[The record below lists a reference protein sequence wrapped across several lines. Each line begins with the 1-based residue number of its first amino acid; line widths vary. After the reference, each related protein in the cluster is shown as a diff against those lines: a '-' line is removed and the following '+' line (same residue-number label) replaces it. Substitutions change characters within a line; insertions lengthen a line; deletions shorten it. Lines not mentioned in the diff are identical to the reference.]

1 LAQVKGLFASHPF
14 GAMWVL
20 ILALRAAAAAGR
32 DEESVSPVEKVLELM
47 NSLYAQVED
56 EGKEEAATYKKFA
69 CFCKDTQLSKD
80 KAIKD
85 GNDNESDQL
94 ATIEQMNAK
103 EASLTQSITDLNND
117 LDNGEQ
123 SLIDATNERAEQKA
137 KYDKKHTDT
146 VNSVEGV
153 RTAMADIAAATSFV
167 EKEAILKSSKVQALI
182 NALDPGTSSRP
193 MPDVS
198 LVSITDIGDKSRE
211 HAGLGASSSITEVL
225 DALLD
230 DWTKKAKRMEDN
242 EKARKDLYDKTSAEL
257 RKMIK
262 DTEAAIDAAK
272 IQLSETAA
280 TLAKTKGQLTETKAN
295 LHDDTKYLK
304 DLTAQCEMKANEWDQ
319 RSTMRAGELKA
330 LQEAIDI
337 VGGSVAKTAG
347 TRGYTD
353 NSEAFLQGGAPAKY
367 AYTDVVFTQLKEVK
381 KAGQTFA
388 MSAREKQERL
398 DAVNKIHD
406 SAKTLKS
413 SDLSLLAMRIAADPF
428 AKVKELIQQLITR
441 LLTESQNEATQKG
454 WCDTEIGKANTD
466 RDHRMADTK
475 SLSAEALVLEAEKKN
490 QEELIKTLS
499 EELAA
504 VQSDH
509 SEATRIREA
518 EKAENKK
525 TLEDSREGL
534 TAVTKALET
543 LKKFYGK
550 GSRANQSGYAFT
562 QTASEQSPAAADMA
576 AAGVTGA
583 QGNYEGNQ
591 AAGGGIIGMLEVI
604 QSDFKRSIEMAETAE
619 KESST
624 EYASYNKEAKA
635 SMMSKETGLE
645 NAKDDLKIASGD
657 LVATL
662 NKLKDNQKLLDMSLQ
677 ALETLRPA
685 CVDTGMSWEEKVKRR
700 DAEIQALKDAL
711 AVFEDP
717 NGLGFLQK

>member
-1 LAQVKGLFASHPF
+1 MLAQVKGLFASHPF

-94 ATIEQMNAK
+94 ATIEQMTAK
-103 EASLTQSITDLNND
+103 EASLTQSITDLNTD

-123 SLIDATNERAEQKA
+123 SLIDATNERAAEKA
-137 KYDKKHTDT
+137 KYDKKHTDCI
-146 VNSVEGV
+146 NSVEGV

-182 NALDPGTSSRP
+182 DALDP
-193 MPDVS
+193 
-198 LVSITDIGDKSRE
+198 GDKSRE

-230 DWTKKAKRMEDN
+230 DWTKKAKRMEDK
-242 EKARKDLYDKTSAEL
+242 EKAKKQLYDKTSAEL

-272 IQLSETAA
+272 IQLSETKA
-280 TLAKTKGQLTETKAN
+280 T

-353 NSEAFLQGGAPAKY
+353 NTAAFLQGGAPAKY
-367 AYTDVVFTQLKEVK
+367 AYTDVVFTQMKEVK
-381 KAGQTFA
+381 KAGQTFV
-388 MSAREKQERL
+388 MSARAKQERL
-398 DAVNKIHD
+398 DAVTKIHD

-413 SDLSLLAMRIAADPF
+413 ADLSLLAMRIAADPF

-466 RDHRMADTK
+466 RDFRMADTK
-475 SLSAEALVLEAEKKN
+475 KLSAEALVLEADKKN
-490 QEELIKTLS
+490 QEQTITKLTDEIAEL
-499 EELAA
+499 
-504 VQSDH
+504 QSDH
-509 SEATRIREA
+509 VKVTKIRDA

-525 TLEDSREGL
+525 
-534 TAVTKALET
+534 A
-543 LKKFYGK
+543 
-550 GSRANQSGYAFT
+550 
-562 QTASEQSPAAADMA
+562 
-576 AAGVTGA
+576 
-583 QGNYEGNQ
+583 
-591 AAGGGIIGMLEVI
+591 
-604 QSDFKRSIEMAETAE
+604 
-619 KESST
+619 
-624 EYASYNKEAKA
+624 
-635 SMMSKETGLE
+635 
-645 NAKDDLKIASGD
+645 
-657 LVATL
+657 
-662 NKLKDNQKLLDMSLQ
+662 
-677 ALETLRPA
+677 
-685 CVDTGMSWEEKVKRR
+685 
-700 DAEIQALKDAL
+700 
-711 AVFEDP
+711 
-717 NGLGFLQK
+717 

>member
-1 LAQVKGLFASHPF
+1 
-14 GAMWVL
+14 
-20 ILALRAAAAAGR
+20 
-32 DEESVSPVEKVLELM
+32 M

-94 ATIEQMNAK
+94 ATIEQMTAK
-103 EASLTQSITDLNND
+103 EASLTQSITDLNTD

-123 SLIDATNERAEQKA
+123 SLIDATNERAEEKA
-137 KYDKKHTDT
+137 KYDKKHTDCI
-146 VNSVEGV
+146 NSVEGV

-182 NALDPGTSSRP
+182 DALDP
-193 MPDVS
+193 
-198 LVSITDIGDKSRE
+198 GDKSRE

-230 DWTKKAKRMEDN
+230 DWTKKAKRMEDK
-242 EKARKDLYDKTSAEL
+242 EKAKKQLYDKTSAEL

-272 IQLSETAA
+272 IQLSETKA
-280 TLAKTKGQLTETKAN
+280 TLATTKGQLTETKAN

-353 NSEAFLQGGAPAKY
+353 NTAAFLQGGAPAKY
-367 AYTDVVFTQLKEVK
+367 AYTDVVFTQMKEVK
-381 KAGQTFA
+381 KAGQTFV
-388 MSAREKQERL
+388 MSARAKQERL
-398 DAVNKIHD
+398 DAVTKIHD

-413 SDLSLLAMRIAADPF
+413 ADLSLLAMRIAADPF

-677 ALETLRPA
+677 TLETLRPA

>member
-1 LAQVKGLFASHPF
+1 ML
-14 GAMWVL
+14 
-20 ILALRAAAAAGR
+20 
-32 DEESVSPVEKVLELM
+32 LEDW
-47 NSLYAQVED
+47 SAKTKRIED
-56 EGKEEAATYKKFA
+56 E
-69 CFCKDTQLSKD
+69 
-80 KAIKD
+80 
-85 GNDNESDQL
+85 
-94 ATIEQMNAK
+94 
-103 EASLTQSITDLNND
+103 
-117 LDNGEQ
+117 
-123 SLIDATNERAEQKA
+123 
-137 KYDKKHTDT
+137 
-146 VNSVEGV
+146 
-153 RTAMADIAAATSFV
+153 
-167 EKEAILKSSKVQALI
+167 
-182 NALDPGTSSRP
+182 
-193 MPDVS
+193 
-198 LVSITDIGDKSRE
+198 
-211 HAGLGASSSITEVL
+211 
-225 DALLD
+225 
-230 DWTKKAKRMEDN
+230 
-242 EKARKDLYDKTSAEL
+242 EKARKELYDKTSAEL
-257 RKMIK
+257 RQMIK
-262 DTEAAIDAAK
+262 DTESAIDTSK
-272 IQLSETAA
+272 IQLSETQA
-280 TLAKTKGQLTETKAN
+280 TLASTKGQLTETKAN
-295 LHDDTKYLK
+295 LHDDNKYLK
-304 DLTAQCEMKANEWDQ
+304 DLTAQCEVKAKEWDQ

-330 LQEAIDI
+330 LESAISI
-337 VGGSVAKTAG
+337 VGGTVAG
-347 TRGYTD
+347 VDQRGYTD
-353 NSEAFLQGGAPAKY
+353 NTASLLQGGAAPSDSKDS
-367 AYTDVVFTQLKEVK
+367 YTDVVFTQLKEVK
-381 KAGQTFA
+381 KSSQHVAE
-388 MSAREKQERL
+388 SARAKQARL
-398 DAVNKIHD
+398 DAVTQIKHAAKKLN
-406 SAKTLKS
+406 SA
-413 SDLSLLAMRIAADPF
+413 DMSLLAMKIAADPF

-562 QTASEQSPAAADMA
+562 QTASEQPPAAADMA

>member
-1 LAQVKGLFASHPF
+1 
-14 GAMWVL
+14 MWVL

-153 RTAMADIAAATSFV
+153 RTAMADIAGATSFV

-388 MSAREKQERL
+388 MSAREKAERL
-398 DAVNKIHD
+398 EAVNKIHD

-413 SDLSLLAMRIAADPF
+413 TDLSLLAMRIAADPF

>member
-1 LAQVKGLFASHPF
+1 MAKKLNS
-14 GAMWVL
+14 
-20 ILALRAAAAAGR
+20 
-32 DEESVSPVEKVLELM
+32 SEL
-47 NSLYAQVED
+47 
-56 EGKEEAATYKKFA
+56 G
-69 CFCKDTQLSKD
+69 
-80 KAIKD
+80 
-85 GNDNESDQL
+85 
-94 ATIEQMNAK
+94 
-103 EASLTQSITDLNND
+103 
-117 LDNGEQ
+117 
-123 SLIDATNERAEQKA
+123 
-137 KYDKKHTDT
+137 
-146 VNSVEGV
+146 
-153 RTAMADIAAATSFV
+153 
-167 EKEAILKSSKVQALI
+167 
-182 NALDPGTSSRP
+182 
-193 MPDVS
+193 
-198 LVSITDIGDKSRE
+198 
-211 HAGLGASSSITEVL
+211 
-225 DALLD
+225 
-230 DWTKKAKRMEDN
+230 
-242 EKARKDLYDKTSAEL
+242 
-257 RKMIK
+257 
-262 DTEAAIDAAK
+262 
-272 IQLSETAA
+272 
-280 TLAKTKGQLTETKAN
+280 
-295 LHDDTKYLK
+295 
-304 DLTAQCEMKANEWDQ
+304 
-319 RSTMRAGELKA
+319 
-330 LQEAIDI
+330 
-337 VGGSVAKTAG
+337 
-347 TRGYTD
+347 
-353 NSEAFLQGGAPAKY
+353 
-367 AYTDVVFTQLKEVK
+367 
-381 KAGQTFA
+381 
-388 MSAREKQERL
+388 
-398 DAVNKIHD
+398 
-406 SAKTLKS
+406 
-413 SDLSLLAMRIAADPF
+413 LLAMKIAADPF

-624 EYASYNKEAKA
+624 EYAS
-635 SMMSKETGLE
+635 MMSKETGLE

-717 NGLGFLQK
+717 NGLGFLQKQ

>member
-1 LAQVKGLFASHPF
+1 
-14 GAMWVL
+14 
-20 ILALRAAAAAGR
+20 
-32 DEESVSPVEKVLELM
+32 
-47 NSLYAQVED
+47 
-56 EGKEEAATYKKFA
+56 
-69 CFCKDTQLSKD
+69 
-80 KAIKD
+80 
-85 GNDNESDQL
+85 
-94 ATIEQMNAK
+94 
-103 EASLTQSITDLNND
+103 
-117 LDNGEQ
+117 
-123 SLIDATNERAEQKA
+123 
-137 KYDKKHTDT
+137 
-146 VNSVEGV
+146 
-153 RTAMADIAAATSFV
+153 
-167 EKEAILKSSKVQALI
+167 
-182 NALDPGTSSRP
+182 
-193 MPDVS
+193 
-198 LVSITDIGDKSRE
+198 
-211 HAGLGASSSITEVL
+211 
-225 DALLD
+225 
-230 DWTKKAKRMEDN
+230 
-242 EKARKDLYDKTSAEL
+242 
-257 RKMIK
+257 
-262 DTEAAIDAAK
+262 
-272 IQLSETAA
+272 
-280 TLAKTKGQLTETKAN
+280 
-295 LHDDTKYLK
+295 
-304 DLTAQCEMKANEWDQ
+304 
-319 RSTMRAGELKA
+319 
-330 LQEAIDI
+330 
-337 VGGSVAKTAG
+337 
-347 TRGYTD
+347 
-353 NSEAFLQGGAPAKY
+353 
-367 AYTDVVFTQLKEVK
+367 
-381 KAGQTFA
+381 
-388 MSAREKQERL
+388 
-398 DAVNKIHD
+398 
-406 SAKTLKS
+406 
-413 SDLSLLAMRIAADPF
+413 
-428 AKVKELIQQLITR
+428 
-441 LLTESQNEATQKG
+441 
-454 WCDTEIGKANTD
+454 
-466 RDHRMADTK
+466 MADTK

>member
-1 LAQVKGLFASHPF
+1 ML
-14 GAMWVL
+14 
-20 ILALRAAAAAGR
+20 
-32 DEESVSPVEKVLELM
+32 LEDW
-47 NSLYAQVED
+47 SAKTKRIED
-56 EGKEEAATYKKFA
+56 E
-69 CFCKDTQLSKD
+69 
-80 KAIKD
+80 
-85 GNDNESDQL
+85 
-94 ATIEQMNAK
+94 
-103 EASLTQSITDLNND
+103 
-117 LDNGEQ
+117 
-123 SLIDATNERAEQKA
+123 
-137 KYDKKHTDT
+137 
-146 VNSVEGV
+146 
-153 RTAMADIAAATSFV
+153 
-167 EKEAILKSSKVQALI
+167 
-182 NALDPGTSSRP
+182 
-193 MPDVS
+193 
-198 LVSITDIGDKSRE
+198 
-211 HAGLGASSSITEVL
+211 
-225 DALLD
+225 
-230 DWTKKAKRMEDN
+230 
-242 EKARKDLYDKTSAEL
+242 EKARKELYDKTSAEL
-257 RKMIK
+257 RQMIK
-262 DTEAAIDAAK
+262 DTESAIDTSK
-272 IQLSETAA
+272 IQLSETQA
-280 TLAKTKGQLTETKAN
+280 TLASTKGQLTETKAN
-295 LHDDTKYLK
+295 LHDDNKYLK
-304 DLTAQCEMKANEWDQ
+304 DLTAQCEVKAKEWDQ

-330 LQEAIDI
+330 LESAISI
-337 VGGSVAKTAG
+337 VGGTVAG
-347 TRGYTD
+347 VDQRGYTD
-353 NSEAFLQGGAPAKY
+353 NTASLLQGGAAPSDSKDS
-367 AYTDVVFTQLKEVK
+367 YTDVVFTQLKEVK
-381 KAGQTFA
+381 KSSQHVAE
-388 MSAREKQERL
+388 SARAKQARL
-398 DAVNKIHD
+398 DAVTQIKHAAKKLN
-406 SAKTLKS
+406 SA
-413 SDLSLLAMRIAADPF
+413 DMSLLAMKIAADPF

-700 DAEIQALKDAL
+700 DAEIAALKEAL
-711 AVFEDP
+711 SVFEDP
-717 NGLGFLQK
+717 NGLGFLQKH

>member
-1 LAQVKGLFASHPF
+1 MLAQVKGLFASHPF

-94 ATIEQMNAK
+94 ATIEQMTAK
-103 EASLTQSITDLNND
+103 EASLTQSITDLNTD

-123 SLIDATNERAEQKA
+123 SLIDATNERAAEKA
-137 KYDKKHTDT
+137 KYDKKHTDCI
-146 VNSVEGV
+146 NSVEGV

-182 NALDPGTSSRP
+182 DALDP
-193 MPDVS
+193 
-198 LVSITDIGDKSRE
+198 GDKSRE
-211 HAGLGASSSITEVL
+211 HAGLGTSSSITEVL

-230 DWTKKAKRMEDN
+230 DWTKKAKRMEDK
-242 EKARKDLYDKTSAEL
+242 EKAKKELYDKTSAEL

-272 IQLSETAA
+272 IQLSETKA
-280 TLAKTKGQLTETKAN
+280 TLATTKGQLTETKAN

-337 VGGSVAKTAG
+337 VGGSVKSTQS

-353 NSEAFLQGGAPAKY
+353 NTLLLQGGAKTPDS
-367 AYTDVVFTQLKEVK
+367 YTDVVFTQLKGVRSSQNVAEST
-381 KAGQTFA
+381 KA
-388 MSAREKQERL
+388 KQERL
-398 DAVNKIHD
+398 DTVTKIKRAAQKLN
-406 SAKTLKS
+406 SPELG
-413 SDLSLLAMRIAADPF
+413 LLAMKIAADPF

-475 SLSAEALVLEAEKKN
+475 TLSARISGPRGG
-490 QEELIKTLS
+490 EE
-499 EELAA
+499 EP
-504 VQSDH
+504 
-509 SEATRIREA
+509 R
-518 EKAENKK
+518 
-525 TLEDSREGL
+525 
-534 TAVTKALET
+534 
-543 LKKFYGK
+543 
-550 GSRANQSGYAFT
+550 
-562 QTASEQSPAAADMA
+562 
-576 AAGVTGA
+576 
-583 QGNYEGNQ
+583 GNHQDAHG
-591 AAGGGIIGMLEVI
+591 
-604 QSDFKRSIEMAETAE
+604 RSF
-619 KESST
+619 
-624 EYASYNKEAKA
+624 
-635 SMMSKETGLE
+635 G
-645 NAKDDLKIASGD
+645 
-657 LVATL
+657 
-662 NKLKDNQKLLDMSLQ
+662 
-677 ALETLRPA
+677 
-685 CVDTGMSWEEKVKRR
+685 
-700 DAEIQALKDAL
+700 
-711 AVFEDP
+711 
-717 NGLGFLQK
+717 

>member
-1 LAQVKGLFASHPF
+1 ML
-14 GAMWVL
+14 
-20 ILALRAAAAAGR
+20 
-32 DEESVSPVEKVLELM
+32 LEDW
-47 NSLYAQVED
+47 SAKTKRIED
-56 EGKEEAATYKKFA
+56 E
-69 CFCKDTQLSKD
+69 
-80 KAIKD
+80 
-85 GNDNESDQL
+85 
-94 ATIEQMNAK
+94 
-103 EASLTQSITDLNND
+103 
-117 LDNGEQ
+117 
-123 SLIDATNERAEQKA
+123 
-137 KYDKKHTDT
+137 
-146 VNSVEGV
+146 
-153 RTAMADIAAATSFV
+153 
-167 EKEAILKSSKVQALI
+167 
-182 NALDPGTSSRP
+182 
-193 MPDVS
+193 
-198 LVSITDIGDKSRE
+198 
-211 HAGLGASSSITEVL
+211 
-225 DALLD
+225 
-230 DWTKKAKRMEDN
+230 
-242 EKARKDLYDKTSAEL
+242 EKARKELYDKTSAEL
-257 RKMIK
+257 RQMIK
-262 DTEAAIDAAK
+262 DTESAIDTSK
-272 IQLSETAA
+272 IQLSETQA
-280 TLAKTKGQLTETKAN
+280 TLASTKGQLTETKAN
-295 LHDDTKYLK
+295 LHDDNKYLK
-304 DLTAQCEMKANEWDQ
+304 DLTAQCEVKAKEWDQ

-330 LQEAIDI
+330 LESAISI
-337 VGGSVAKTAG
+337 VGGTVAG
-347 TRGYTD
+347 VDQRGYTD
-353 NSEAFLQGGAPAKY
+353 NTASLLQGGAAPSDSKDS
-367 AYTDVVFTQLKEVK
+367 YTDVVFTQLKEVK
-381 KAGQTFA
+381 KSSQHVAE
-388 MSAREKQERL
+388 SARAKQARL
-398 DAVNKIHD
+398 DAVTQIKHAAKKLN
-406 SAKTLKS
+406 SA
-413 SDLSLLAMRIAADPF
+413 DMSLLAMKIAADPF

-635 SMMSKETGLE
+635 SMMSKET
-645 NAKDDLKIASGD
+645 AWR
-657 LVATL
+657 TPR
-662 NKLKDNQKLLDMSLQ
+662 
-677 ALETLRPA
+677 T
-685 CVDTGMSWEEKVKRR
+685 T
-700 DAEIQALKDAL
+700 
-711 AVFEDP
+711 
-717 NGLGFLQK
+717 